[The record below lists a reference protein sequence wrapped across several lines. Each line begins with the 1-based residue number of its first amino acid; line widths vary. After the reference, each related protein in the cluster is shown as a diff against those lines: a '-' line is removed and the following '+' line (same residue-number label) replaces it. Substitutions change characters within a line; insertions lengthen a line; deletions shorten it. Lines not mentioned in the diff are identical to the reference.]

1 MTPDVNVVLL
11 DFPAPGNEM
20 VFENEDNSF
29 TIMINARL
37 SYDEQ
42 LKAYRHAMRHIENDD
57 FQKEN
62 VQTIEAAAHAA
73 ATIPVENQPIP
84 AKRFLQRLKTIRAER
99 KRLQKELQQLEE
111 HLEVIRSTKGF
122 DDFELTDSQ
131 QWYGSNS

>member
-11 DFPAPGNEM
+11 DFPTPGNEM

-73 ATIPVENQPIP
+73 ATIPVETQPIP